1 MVQEYNAAR
10 QHADRTGHET
20 QEHRYIEQRPQN
32 RNAQPRSVCE
42 FAPDGKVQHYPAS
55 SDDKES
61 ESTDQEDG
69 WSRTQTHDR
78 DCIRRDSSG
87 FRTIRS
93 EIVTQYVRGIPS
105 PMGRGCLWQISEQP
119 TNQPLGNSNG
129 S

>member
-1 MVQEYNAAR
+1 MVQEYSAAG

-20 QEHRYIEQRPQN
+20 QKHRYIEQRPQN

-78 DCIRRDSSG
+78 DFIRRDSSG

-93 EIVTQYVRGIPS
+93 EVVTQYVRGIPS
-105 PMGRGCLWQISEQP
+105 PMGC
-119 TNQPLGNSNG
+119 
-129 S
+129 